1 LDDERVDPSFAI
13 HERKQYIAYN
23 AVNMDQTKLGGS
35 AKFRSCE
42 IRSKNFHKL
51 KQLSQSRGTL
61 EDLKKPKRQR
71 QSRRRHRLH
80 YCCSVKTSSSALHLR
95 DQIDFSC
102 RIGASETIHRRKTR
116 KKEKSTGMMI
126 LL

>member
-42 IRSKNFHKL
+42 IRSKKIHKL

-80 YCCSVKTSSSALHLR
+80 CIFVIRLIFHVASVPVKTS
-95 DQIDFSC
+95 I
-102 RIGASETIHRRKTR
+102 EEKPE
-116 KKEKSTGMMI
+116 KKKSRQVS
-126 LL
+126 

>member
-61 EDLKKPKRQR
+61 EDLKTEAAEAITT
-71 QSRRRHRLH
+71 
-80 YCCSVKTSSSALHLR
+80 KTSSALLLQR
-95 DQIDFSC
+95 QDIIVC
-102 RIGASETIHRRKTR
+102 TAS
-116 KKEKSTGMMI
+116 S
-126 LL
+126 